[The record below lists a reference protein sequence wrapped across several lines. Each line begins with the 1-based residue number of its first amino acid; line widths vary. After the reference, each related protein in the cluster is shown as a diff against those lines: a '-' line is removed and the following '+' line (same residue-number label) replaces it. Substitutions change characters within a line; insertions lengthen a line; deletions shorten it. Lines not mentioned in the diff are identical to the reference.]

1 MKKSQTP
8 ELRERVRLF
17 ESLIQNLTAWW
28 SHNFILD
35 PNATSLGA
43 LRQPNTDI
51 LSGDLP
57 IEGRRIDGWIVESG
71 SEREARQK
79 RDRKKALREER
90 ERKEAEE
97 KFKKKKD
104 LEQKGKGKARAI
116 DVDEED
122 DIFESNAFASTST
135 STFQNANSVY
145 SIATRKRTE
154 ITLFGPGTNIRPVYL
169 RLLPNPEIIRGP
181 SDLREAAKA
190 FKGSRETSAQLM
202 VAMCRALNIPARLV
216 ISLQVVPWSVGA
228 SKVATTSIHTP
239 QERELMKKSGKKRSK
254 LPSKPEKIGN
264 GRRKKVETIQNQKP
278 VDEATSDDEYFTEEE
293 TVEKVKSSKGNG
305 KVNGKSKAKEEASK
319 SRQSQA
325 QLSGNGA
332 TARRQI
338 SEAKKKN
345 GTSSRPVSVDSNST
359 GDAGEVN
366 GNGTGST
373 SRDAV
378 VIDSENESS
387 ASNLSKKGKQ
397 KAVDTSGAEPQ
408 LADGTKWSPSKPK
421 TPWKPKLRTSRPRQ
435 LKATELAPD
444 KYSEDVEPIDVTS
457 PPTMWVEV
465 YGRAIKRWY
474 TIDPIRGFVPPL
486 DGSRRMEPTP
496 SDRQNK
502 LVYVVGFEEDGTG
515 RDLTPRYT
523 KTLHTR
529 ISRMRPPSS
538 LKGGEDW
545 WSTIVDSMK
554 RKPRPIE
561 RDAVEDIELE
571 NYSNKEAMP
580 TSVAQFKDHPVF
592 VLERHLKREEVVFPK
607 TLVSRFDGGPVYYR
621 KNVVEVKSVRSWYR
635 IGRIVKDG
643 EEELKRVKARN
654 AYTMRRKREQ
664 EAAKLEENH
673 QAEEEFLYAEFQTEL
688 FVPPA
693 IGDDGKIPTNSFGNI
708 DLFVPSMLPPNGAH
722 IPYKGS
728 AKIAKKLG
736 IEYAEAVVSLNQK
749 VRGYQEIPS
758 N

>member
-1 MKKSQTP
+1 M
-8 ELRERVRLF
+8 V
-17 ESLIQNLTAWW
+17 
-28 SHNFILD
+28 H
-35 PNATSLGA
+35 
-43 LRQPNTDI
+43 
-51 LSGDLP
+51 
-57 IEGRRIDGWIVESG
+57 
-71 SEREARQK
+71 
-79 RDRKKALREER
+79 
-90 ERKEAEE
+90 
-97 KFKKKKD
+97 
-104 LEQKGKGKARAI
+104 
-116 DVDEED
+116 
-122 DIFESNAFASTST
+122 
-135 STFQNANSVY
+135 Y
-145 SIATRKRTE
+145 
-154 ITLFGPGTNIRPVYL
+154 RPY
-169 RLLPNPEIIRGP
+169 
-181 SDLREAAKA
+181 
-190 FKGSRETSAQLM
+190 Q
-202 VAMCRALNIPARLV
+202 
-216 ISLQVVPWSVGA
+216 
-228 SKVATTSIHTP
+228 
-239 QERELMKKSGKKRSK
+239 
-254 LPSKPEKIGN
+254 
-264 GRRKKVETIQNQKP
+264 
-278 VDEATSDDEYFTEEE
+278 
-293 TVEKVKSSKGNG
+293 
-305 KVNGKSKAKEEASK
+305 
-319 SRQSQA
+319 
-325 QLSGNGA
+325 
-332 TARRQI
+332 
-338 SEAKKKN
+338 
-345 GTSSRPVSVDSNST
+345 
-359 GDAGEVN
+359 
-366 GNGTGST
+366 
-373 SRDAV
+373 
-378 VIDSENESS
+378 
-387 ASNLSKKGKQ
+387 
-397 KAVDTSGAEPQ
+397 
-408 LADGTKWSPSKPK
+408 
-421 TPWKPKLRTSRPRQ
+421 
-435 LKATELAPD
+435 
-444 KYSEDVEPIDVTS
+444 
-457 PPTMWVEV
+457 
-465 YGRAIKRWY
+465 
-474 TIDPIRGFVPPL
+474 GFVPPL

-708 DLFVPSMLPPNGAH
+708 DLFVPSMLPPHGAH